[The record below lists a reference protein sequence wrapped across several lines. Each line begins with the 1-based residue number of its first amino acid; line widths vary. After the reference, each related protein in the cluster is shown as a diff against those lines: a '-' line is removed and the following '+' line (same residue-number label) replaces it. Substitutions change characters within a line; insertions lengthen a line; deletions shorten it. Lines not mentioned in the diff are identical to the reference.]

1 MPFFSRCTRLA
12 ARPKLLSCL
21 LLAALIA
28 SPALAE
34 TDESPQALARFF
46 QSQTKSLPSAG
57 IDFQVTAGF
66 AVLATGNPDSSGRYA
81 MTAINVTRIAQ
92 DIYRLDLSLE
102 KPQPRDVPV
111 FEQPYFFTDK
121 RRYYFWYQNGS
132 QIIFKVGNRKVTIP
146 TGRKDVLRVDIH
158 SPDTYSIDR
167 ETMLKNFTFSD
178 GPDTIVLQI
187 RFQ

>member
-1 MPFFSRCTRLA
+1 
-12 ARPKLLSCL
+12 
-21 LLAALIA
+21 
-28 SPALAE
+28 
-34 TDESPQALARFF
+34 
-46 QSQTKSLPSAG
+46 
-57 IDFQVTAGF
+57 
-66 AVLATGNPDSSGRYA
+66 

-111 FEQPYFFTDK
+111 FEQPYFFTEK
-121 RRYYFWYQNGS
+121 RRYYFWYQNGT

-167 ETMLKNFTFSD
+167 ETMLAGGATP
-178 GPDTIVLQI
+178 GPLTAVQYAQATKALVEAGILSSPPAFEDFHADC
-187 RFQ
+187 R

>member
-81 MTAINVTRIAQ
+81 MVQGKEGFSRLPDFLLGKPAWLAFTPMVSSNVVKLASSAVKMVMN
-92 DIYRLDLSLE
+92 LL
-102 KPQPRDVPV
+102 
-111 FEQPYFFTDK
+111 F
-121 RRYYFWYQNGS
+121 
-132 QIIFKVGNRKVTIP
+132 
-146 TGRKDVLRVDIH
+146 
-158 SPDTYSIDR
+158 SP
-167 ETMLKNFTFSD
+167 LCA
-178 GPDTIVLQI
+178 
-187 RFQ
+187 